1 MWNLVFS
8 KRQQCMQQ
16 PFHIF
21 FFLHFI
27 TSFVQ
32 WQCQSLMSNAF
43 AMVSTTF
50 SAICT
55 EQYIIDFGR
64 YHQLLPC
71 AQQLWRH
78 CSQRGGRCQ
87 TSWMWPRGSVS
98 CVHHTLDCLLACA
111 RCLHHPNF
119 QEFRL
124 AYWSG
129 STQKKNEKKCKNIR
143 IWSQKVFCTS
153 NMFRKFSALV
163 YQFLKKIFQ
172 YFFKKRREYFFW
184 NQTKYKGP

>member
-1 MWNLVFS
+1 MAVS
-8 KRQQCMQQ
+8 EPHHEQC
-16 PFHIF
+16 FCYGEHNILCH
-21 FFLHFI
+21 LHGTVHNRFWALSP
-27 TSFVQ
+27 T
-32 WQCQSLMSNAF
+32 F
-43 AMVSTTF
+43 AMCAATLTTLLTTRRQVSNF
-50 SAICT
+50 LDVA
-55 EQYIIDFGR
+55 
-64 YHQLLPC
+64 
-71 AQQLWRH
+71 
-78 CSQRGGRCQ
+78 
-87 TSWMWPRGSVS
+87 SWLGFVCPSHAW
-98 CVHHTLDCLLACA
+98 LLACLRSVFA
-111 RCLHHPNF
+111 SSKLWTDPNF